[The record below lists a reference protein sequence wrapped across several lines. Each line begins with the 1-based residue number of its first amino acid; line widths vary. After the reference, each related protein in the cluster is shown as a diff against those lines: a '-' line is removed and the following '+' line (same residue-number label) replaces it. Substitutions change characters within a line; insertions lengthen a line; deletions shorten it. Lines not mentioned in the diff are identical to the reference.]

1 MDGNQ
6 TPILSRRRFIVTGV
20 TAAGGLV
27 IGTSALPE
35 WAKAATV
42 AEHPWDDSPS
52 APNELDAWI
61 VINPDDSVLIRYQK
75 AEMGQGSM
83 TAVPMMLN
91 EELQA
96 DWSKVKIE
104 FASANRN
111 VREKKIYGEMYSNGS
126 RSIKESQKL
135 VQQVGA
141 SARERL
147 IQAAAAKWGVPASEC
162 SSANS
167 VITHSASNRTV
178 RYGEVA

>member
-6 TPILSRRRFIVTGV
+6 TPVFSRRRFLVTGV
-20 TAAGGLV
+20 TAAGGFV
-27 IGTSALPE
+27 IGTTLPK
-35 WAKAATV
+35 WAQAATV
-42 AEHPWDDSPS
+42 SAQPWEENNGYDPK
-52 APNELDAWI
+52 ELDAWI
-61 VINPDDSVLIRYQK
+61 VIDPDDSVLIRYQK

-91 EELQA
+91 EELAA
-96 DWSKVKIE
+96 DWSKVRIE

-111 VREKKIYGEMYSNGS
+111 LRENKIYGNMYSNGS

-147 IQAAAAKWGVPASEC
+147 IAGGGGEDGRAKRANAAPPTAS
-162 SSANS
+162 
-167 VITHSASNRTV
+167 
-178 RYGEVA
+178 